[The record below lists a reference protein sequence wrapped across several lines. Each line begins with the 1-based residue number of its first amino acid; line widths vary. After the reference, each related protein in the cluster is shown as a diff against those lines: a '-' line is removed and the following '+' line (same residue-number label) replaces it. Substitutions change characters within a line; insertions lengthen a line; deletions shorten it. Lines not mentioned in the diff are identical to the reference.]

1 MQYNRLEKHEKE
13 IYKELENTELLD
25 RLKRIRKVYEKLEKK
40 QEKFASTFNITSSTN
55 ILSPL

>member
-25 RLKRIRKVYEKLEKK
+25 RLERSMR
-40 QEKFASTFNITSSTN
+40 N
-55 ILSPL
+55 